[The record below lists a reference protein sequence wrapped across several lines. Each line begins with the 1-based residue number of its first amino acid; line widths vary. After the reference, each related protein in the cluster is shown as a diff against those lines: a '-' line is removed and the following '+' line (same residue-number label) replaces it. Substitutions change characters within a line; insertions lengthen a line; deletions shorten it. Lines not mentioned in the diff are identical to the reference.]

1 MKYDI
6 FISYSRKDAKIVK
19 IFFDALSAAGYSV
32 WMDVDGIESGDE
44 FKRKIVSA
52 IKDSKLFLFF
62 SSVASNASEWTVKEV
77 NVAVALRKPI
87 IPIKLDNTVYDDSL
101 LLDLSGLDF
110 IECGGNE
117 TFSTIQKLMR
127 SLQNKIGSSNSV
139 ELKDKVSVKDAE
151 HTQENHYS
159 IPVNTTHAGKSELPK
174 LPLNKK
180 WLVIAAVAVIAFVA
194 VIFGVNWYGDYRAA
208 EAERRQAEIALA
220 EQQAEQQRLEAAR
233 LAQEEVARQAKEEA
247 DRIAAENKRKAQE
260 EAERKRK
267 EEEERKLKEAA
278 NARFSTRTFT
288 VNGVSFKMVAVDG
301 GTFKMGAT
309 SEQQNPYANEK
320 PVHNVTLSS
329 YYIGET
335 EVTQAL
341 WKAVMGS
348 NPSYFSG
355 SNNPVETVSYED
367 CITFINKLN
376 SLLSGQLPTG
386 RKFRIPTEAEWEYAA
401 RGGNRSLGYQY
412 SGSDNLGS
420 VAWYS
425 SNRDSKTHPVKQKQ
439 PNELGLYDMS
449 GNVYEWCHDWYGD
462 YPSSSQSNPK
472 GPSSGSDRVLRG
484 GWSNSSAR
492 LCRVANRSNNIPGG
506 RYSFNGLRLAL

>member
-19 IFFDALSAAGYSV
+19 IFFEALSAAGYSV

-110 IECGGNE
+110 IECDGNE

-127 SLQNKIGSSNSV
+127 SLQNKIGLSNSV

-180 WLVIAAVAVIAFVA
+180 WMVIAAVAVIAFVA
-194 VIFGVNWYGDYRAA
+194 VIFWVDWYGDYRAA

-220 EQQAEQQRLEAAR
+220 EQQRLDEERIAKERADSIELAR
-233 LAQEEVARQAKEEA
+233 LAQEEAARQAKEEA
-247 DRIAAENKRKAQE
+247 ERIAAENKRKAQE

-267 EEEERKLKEAA
+267 EEAERKRKEAA
-278 NARFSTRTFT
+278 QTRGTINGHDYVDLGLSVKWATCNVGASTPSDYGNYYAWGETSTKSSYDEDNSATYGKQMGSIAGNSTYDVARKKWGSPWRLPTKAEFDELIDNCTWAMPSQ
-288 VNGVSFKMVAVDG
+288 NGKNGYKVTSKKNGNSIFLPAAGWRYGAQSYDQGSGGYFWSATLGESGSGSACNLIFYGGYG
-301 GTFKMGAT
+301 GTNWGSRYNGHT
-309 SEQQNPYANEK
+309 VR
-320 PVHNVTLSS
+320 PVC
-329 YYIGET
+329 
-335 EVTQAL
+335 
-341 WKAVMGS
+341 
-348 NPSYFSG
+348 
-355 SNNPVETVSYED
+355 D
-367 CITFINKLN
+367 
-376 SLLSGQLPTG
+376 
-386 RKFRIPTEAEWEYAA
+386 
-401 RGGNRSLGYQY
+401 
-412 SGSDNLGS
+412 
-420 VAWYS
+420 
-425 SNRDSKTHPVKQKQ
+425 
-439 PNELGLYDMS
+439 
-449 GNVYEWCHDWYGD
+449 
-462 YPSSSQSNPK
+462 
-472 GPSSGSDRVLRG
+472 
-484 GWSNSSAR
+484 
-492 LCRVANRSNNIPGG
+492 
-506 RYSFNGLRLAL
+506 

>member
-1 MKYDI
+1 MSNLCCFVPFVFVLRLKILNFVANGFVTMKYDI
-6 FISYSRKDAKIVK
+6 FISYSRKDAKIVN

-139 ELKDKVSVKDAE
+139 ELKDKVSVRDVE
-151 HTQENHYS
+151 HTQENYYS
-159 IPVNTTHAGKSELPK
+159 IPVNTTHAGKSEFPK
-174 LPLNKK
+174 LSFNKK

-233 LAQEEVARQAKEEA
+233 LAQEEAARQAKEEA
-247 DRIAAENKRKAQE
+247 DRKRKE

-267 EEEERKLKEAA
+267 EAA
-278 NARFSTRTFT
+278 QTSGTI
-288 VNGVSFKMVAVDG
+288 NGHDYVD
-301 GTFKMGAT
+301 
-309 SEQQNPYANEK
+309 
-320 PVHNVTLSS
+320 
-329 YYIGET
+329 
-335 EVTQAL
+335 
-341 WKAVMGS
+341 
-348 NPSYFSG
+348 
-355 SNNPVETVSYED
+355 
-367 CITFINKLN
+367 
-376 SLLSGQLPTG
+376 
-386 RKFRIPTEAEWEYAA
+386 
-401 RGGNRSLGYQY
+401 
-412 SGSDNLGS
+412 
-420 VAWYS
+420 
-425 SNRDSKTHPVKQKQ
+425 
-439 PNELGLYDMS
+439 LGLS
-449 GNVYEWCHDWYGD
+449 VKWATCNVGASSPGDYGD
-462 YPSSSQSNPK
+462 YYAWGETSTKSSYDEDNSATYCKQM
-472 GPSSGSDRVLRG
+472 SSIAGNATYDVARKKWGSPWRLPTKAEFDELIDNCTWTWTTQNGHNGYKVTSKRNG
-484 GWSNSSAR
+484 NSIFFPAT
-492 LCRVANRSNNIPGG
+492 G
-506 RYSFNGLRLAL
+506 RRNGTSSFNQGTGGNFWSASPDEGDSIYACSLSFNEGHRNTYWSGRGDGYSVRPVSQN

>member
-139 ELKDKVSVKDAE
+139 ELKDKVSVRDVG
-151 HTQENHYS
+151 HTQENYYS
-159 IPVNTTHAGKSELPK
+159 IPVNTTHAGKSEFPK
-174 LPLNKK
+174 LSFNKK
-180 WLVIAAVAVIAFVA
+180 WLVIAAVAIIAFVA

-220 EQQAEQQRLEAAR
+220 EQQRFEEELIAKERADSIEAARKAKEEAERIAAENKR
-233 LAQEEVARQAKEEA
+233 LAQEEAARQAKEEA
-247 DRIAAENKRKAQE
+247 ERLAAENKRLAQEEAERKSKE

-267 EEEERKLKEAA
+267 EAA
-278 NARFSTRTFT
+278 QTRGTI
-288 VNGVSFKMVAVDG
+288 NGHDYVD
-301 GTFKMGAT
+301 
-309 SEQQNPYANEK
+309 
-320 PVHNVTLSS
+320 
-329 YYIGET
+329 
-335 EVTQAL
+335 
-341 WKAVMGS
+341 
-348 NPSYFSG
+348 
-355 SNNPVETVSYED
+355 
-367 CITFINKLN
+367 
-376 SLLSGQLPTG
+376 
-386 RKFRIPTEAEWEYAA
+386 
-401 RGGNRSLGYQY
+401 
-412 SGSDNLGS
+412 
-420 VAWYS
+420 
-425 SNRDSKTHPVKQKQ
+425 
-439 PNELGLYDMS
+439 LGLS
-449 GNVYEWCHDWYGD
+449 VKWATCNVGASSPGDYGD
-462 YPSSSQSNPK
+462 YYAWGETSTKSSYDEDNSATYGKQMGSIAGNPTYDVARK
-472 GPSSGSDRVLRG
+472 KWGSPWRLPTKAEFDELIDNCTWTRTTQNGHNGYKVTSKKNGNSVFLPAAGWRVGALSYGRG
-484 GWSNSSAR
+484 TDGFYWSATPNESDSVSAYY
-492 LCRVANRSNNIPGG
+492 LIFYEGYLGTYCYNRSDGHRVRPVCD
-506 RYSFNGLRLAL
+506 